1 MAVVRQ
7 ELYDPM
13 VYDIMRE
20 RANRLEG
27 EYIYLERQA
36 TDPIEKAQ
44 WDQAGLELVRRVRA
58 IDSLDESA
66 VRAASA
72 EFSMKMHE
80 LERVRVA
87 AG

>member
-1 MAVVRQ
+1 MTAVKQ

-20 RANRLEG
+20 RANRLGG
-27 EYIYLERQA
+27 EYLYLKRHA
-36 TDPIEKAQ
+36 TDPIEEQQ
-44 WDQAGLELVRRVRA
+44 WAGLKLDLARRVRA

-72 EFSMKMHE
+72 EFSNKLHE
-80 LERVRVA
+80 LGRLRVA